1 MRGDDVESIA
11 DGSPRLLDVIE
22 HAEPTNLVVDHTG
35 GTPNDIAGQ
44 VIVDPLGGWCG
55 RS

>member
-22 HAEPTNLVVDHTG
+22 HAEPTIWSLI
-35 GTPNDIAGQ
+35 TPAGHRTTSL
-44 VIVDPLGGWCG
+44 DK
-55 RS
+55 